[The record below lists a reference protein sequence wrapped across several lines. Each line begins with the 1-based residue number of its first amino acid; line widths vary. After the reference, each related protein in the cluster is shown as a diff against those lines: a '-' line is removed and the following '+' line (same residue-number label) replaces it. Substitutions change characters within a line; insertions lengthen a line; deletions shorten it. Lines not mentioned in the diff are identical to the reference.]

1 MVEACFAAIL
11 MHYEDRVQ
19 ADEMRSVN
27 IRLVTT
33 LLEVSEDRPWAGFSR
48 DALQGLVRQWGETI
62 RTDFELANT
71 HMRWPASETVRV
83 GDGPDALTAALRQVS
98 TNFAKQNKQ
107 LMELLSDLRKQVM
120 LLEQRVGV
128 LRVQAEL
135 QGIKQQL
142 ERCRL
147 GPAEAATPS
156 PRRAS
161 LPASSLPA
169 SSPTAM
175 AVDEDAADA
184 ALFGEDAEAVEP
196 VRPFPSLWAARA
208 NDTPLKDFLEMGVS
222 MMYLN
227 IKLSHNVLPSF
238 ALRKQ
243 KMYVKEI
250 VRTFDFF
257 ATDAELESFRQA
269 RSPKERT
276 GEQRTAAG
284 EIEESVR
291 LLFATIFKALSGV
304 VPPNF

>member
-1 MVEACFAAIL
+1 MP
-11 MHYEDRVQ
+11 
-19 ADEMRSVN
+19 
-27 IRLVTT
+27 
-33 LLEVSEDRPWAGFSR
+33 RP
-48 DALQGLVRQWGETI
+48 I
-62 RTDFELANT
+62 
-71 HMRWPASETVRV
+71 
-83 GDGPDALTAALRQVS
+83 
-98 TNFAKQNKQ
+98 
-107 LMELLSDLRKQVM
+107 
-120 LLEQRVGV
+120 
-128 LRVQAEL
+128 
-135 QGIKQQL
+135 
-142 ERCRL
+142 
-147 GPAEAATPS
+147 
-156 PRRAS
+156 
-161 LPASSLPA
+161 
-169 SSPTAM
+169 
-175 AVDEDAADA
+175 
-184 ALFGEDAEAVEP
+184 FGEGVEAVEP

-208 NDTPLKDFLEMGVS
+208 NNTPLKDFLEMGVS

>member
-184 ALFGEDAEAVEP
+184 ALFGEGVEAVEA

-291 LLFATIFKALSGV
+291 LLFANIFKALSGV

>member
-27 IRLVTT
+27 IRLITT

-291 LLFATIFKALSGV
+291 LLFANIFKALSGV

>member
-27 IRLVTT
+27 IRLITT
-33 LLEVSEDRPWAGFSR
+33 LLEVSEDRPWAGLSR
-48 DALQGLVRQWGETI
+48 EALQGLVRQWGETI

-227 IKLSHNVLPSF
+227 IKLSHNELPSF

-291 LLFATIFKALSGV
+291 LLFANIFKALSGV

>member
-1 MVEACFAAIL
+1 MTIHLCSAIL
-11 MHYEDRVQ
+11 HPCSQ
-19 ADEMRSVN
+19 
-27 IRLVTT
+27 
-33 LLEVSEDRPWAGFSR
+33 P
-48 DALQGLVRQWGETI
+48 
-62 RTDFELANT
+62 
-71 HMRWPASETVRV
+71 
-83 GDGPDALTAALRQVS
+83 
-98 TNFAKQNKQ
+98 
-107 LMELLSDLRKQVM
+107 
-120 LLEQRVGV
+120 
-128 LRVQAEL
+128 RVQAEL

-227 IKLSHNVLPSF
+227 IKLSHNELPSF

-291 LLFATIFKALSGV
+291 LLFANIFKALSGV

>member
-11 MHYEDRVQ
+11 MHYEDRVR
-19 ADEMRSVN
+19 ANEMRSVN
-27 IRLVTT
+27 IRLITT

-227 IKLSHNVLPSF
+227 IKVAQP
-238 ALRKQ
+238 
-243 KMYVKEI
+243 
-250 VRTFDFF
+250 
-257 ATDAELESFRQA
+257 
-269 RSPKERT
+269 
-276 GEQRTAAG
+276 
-284 EIEESVR
+284 
-291 LLFATIFKALSGV
+291 
-304 VPPNF
+304 

>member
-1 MVEACFAAIL
+1 MTIHLCSAIL
-11 MHYEDRVQ
+11 HPCSQ
-19 ADEMRSVN
+19 
-27 IRLVTT
+27 
-33 LLEVSEDRPWAGFSR
+33 P
-48 DALQGLVRQWGETI
+48 
-62 RTDFELANT
+62 
-71 HMRWPASETVRV
+71 
-83 GDGPDALTAALRQVS
+83 
-98 TNFAKQNKQ
+98 
-107 LMELLSDLRKQVM
+107 
-120 LLEQRVGV
+120 
-128 LRVQAEL
+128 RVQAEL

-257 ATDAELESFRQA
+257 ATDAELELARKMSMLGEEDTAWLSGTGLVWDARQLQ
-269 RSPKERT
+269 ST
-276 GEQRTAAG
+276 HAG
-284 EIEESVR
+284 KPRVAYPNIKR
-291 LLFATIFKALSGV
+291 LLIHICCALSLQRLLKCLEIM
-304 VPPNF
+304 